1 MTREANPRTAC
12 VRSPGARLPFSAM
25 NLAATLPEYSAR
37 MVAAVPQERRAWK
50 RRRKTRAR
58 REDLAARG
66 RRSDGAN
73 ERRVREREDLNWG
86 SLEEGER
93 EEEKKQMKEERRETR
108 KEKGKREKD
117 GEEERRKGRRE

>member
-1 MTREANPRTAC
+1 
-12 VRSPGARLPFSAM
+12 
-25 NLAATLPEYSAR
+25 
-37 MVAAVPQERRAWK
+37 MVAAVPQVRRAWK

-66 RRSDGAN
+66 RRRDGVN
-73 ERRVREREDLNWG
+73 ERRVREREDFNWG